1 MKKAMIVLWPAF
13 VTAGAGTALLFTAL
27 DPVDLR
33 FVGPLEFDR
42 RAGYTIAFFLFWAL
56 AAASS
61 AFTVFLERSAEE
73 VNRCPLVP
81 DARPEGGPKRED
93 PNAAC

>member
-13 VTAGAGTALLFTAL
+13 VAAGAGTVLLFTAL

-42 RAGYTIAFFLFWAL
+42 RAGYTIAFFFIWAL
-56 AAASS
+56 TVASS
-61 AFTVFLERSAEE
+61 AFTVFLARSADE

-81 DARPEGGPKRED
+81 NARPAGCPKRED

>member
-1 MKKAMIVLWPAF
+1 MKRAMIVAWPAF
-13 VTAGAGTALLFTAL
+13 VAAAAGTVLLFSAL

-33 FVGPLEFDR
+33 FVGPLELDR
-42 RAGYTIAFFLFWAL
+42 RTGYTLGFFFLWAL
-56 AAASS
+56 AATSS
-61 AFTVFLERSAEE
+61 AFTVFLARSAEE

-81 DARPEGGPKRED
+81 SARPTGCPKRED